1 MITEDPQ
8 LASHEKETTMRINK
22 QEEKIIIFS
31 EIASMI
37 RGLLKRD
44 DFEVIE
50 KRTVDGDTVAV
61 KGKLPLGVLKI
72 QQNERKHGKY
82 ANVVS

>member
-22 QEEKIIIFS
+22 QEEKVVIFS
-31 EIASMI
+31 EIASVI
-37 RGLLKRD
+37 RGLLERD
-44 DFEVIE
+44 DFEVID
-50 KRTVDGDTVAV
+50 KRTVDEDTVAV
-61 KGKLPLGVLKI
+61 KGTLPLGVLKI

-82 ANVVS
+82 AKIVS